1 MPTLSSSIHTIEE
14 ATTVLG
20 VARIDLVMSAEI
32 VQMLGL
38 SRPRVDQLANTKN
51 FPEPVAVVKAGRIW
65 LRKDVEEWA
74 AKTGR
79 EVQR

>member
-1 MPTLSSSIHTIEE
+1 MPTLESSTLTIEE
-14 ATTVLG
+14 ATSLLG

-32 VQMLGL
+32 VHMLGL
-38 SRPRVDQLANTKN
+38 SRPRVDQLSNSKD

-74 AKTGR
+74 KTKGR
-79 EVQR
+79 EITR